1 MVKSLQAG
9 KYTLDE
15 ELGQGGFGLTFK
27 ATHHYLHQVVVIKTL
42 NQSIRKQPNFQEF
55 VQKFQDEARRLA
67 LCVHPN
73 IVRVSDFFT
82 EDGMPY
88 MVMDYIPGPTLG
100 ELVYPDRP
108 LNEAVA
114 IHYIRQMGAAL
125 EVVHQKGL
133 LHRDIK
139 PQNILLREGTQEVVL
154 IDFGIARE
162 YEQNLTQTHTSL
174 VSEGYAPI
182 EQYMRSQRRS
192 AATDVYGLAA
202 TLYTLLTAR
211 IPVASILRDR
221 HQMPSPR
228 DLQPHLSPAV
238 NQAVLRGMALNA
250 EDRPQTIA
258 EWLNLLPQ
266 TSLTAIPT
274 TPQPPALSSTSQAA
288 TIALVPPSPPHQN
301 IPGASATVQPRTST
315 ESRPSIAL
323 PLLVLVAIAALIGGI
338 TATLQLA
345 NRPSDPVSSPS
356 PQPSPSPTPTPEPS
370 PSPSPTPEPAPSP
383 LPTPVPTPAPAPI
396 PTPAPAPVPT
406 PAPAPVPTPA
416 PAPVPT
422 PTPQPAEPTPPP
434 IARGFPP
441 GTSEAQILEAF
452 GEPSQTTS
460 GLWGT
465 DAISYDLGTIK
476 LGYLL
481 DPNSRQIR
489 QTEVSFDPNIDRFI
503 SRVIVNGMLGSNAP
517 LEVIDEFE
525 QVRQGQEQYYE
536 FSHENFR
543 GVIERES
550 DGRIYVGVWDRQ
562 LK

>member
-1 MVKSLQAG
+1 MVKTLQGG

-67 LCVHPN
+67 LCVHPH

-88 MVMDYIPGPTLG
+88 MVMDYIPGPTLA
-100 ELVYPDRP
+100 ELVHPDRP

-114 IHYIRQMGAAL
+114 IHYIRQIGAAL
-125 EVVHQKGL
+125 EGVHQKGL

-162 YEQNLTQTHTSL
+162 YEQNLPQTHTSL

-211 IPVASILRDR
+211 IPIASILRDR

-228 DLQPHLSPAV
+228 DLQPHLSPAI
-238 NQAVLRGMALNA
+238 NQVVLRGMALNA
-250 EDRPQTIA
+250 EDRPQTIPQ
-258 EWLNLLPQ
+258 WLQLLPQ
-266 TSLTAIPT
+266 SSLTALPT
-274 TPQPPALSSTSQAA
+274 TPQSTTPTPSSTSQAA
-288 TIALVPPSPPHQN
+288 TIALVPPSPPHQSS
-301 IPGASATVQPRTST
+301 PAASGTATPQTTT
-315 ESRPSIAL
+315 EPRPSVWL
-323 PLLVLVAIAALIGGI
+323 PIVGFVAIAALIGGV

-345 NRPSDPVSSPS
+345 NRPSDPIASPS
-356 PQPSPSPTPTPEPS
+356 PQPSPSPTPKPT
-370 PSPSPTPEPAPSP
+370 PSPSPTPTPTPSP
-383 LPTPVPTPAPAPI
+383 KPSPVPTPTPAPQPKPSPVPTPTPAPVPPPAPI
-396 PTPAPAPVPT
+396 PTP
-406 PAPAPVPTPA
+406 
-416 PAPVPT
+416 
-422 PTPQPAEPTPPP
+422 TPQPTEPSPPP
-434 IARGFPP
+434 VARGFPP
-441 GTSEAQILEAF
+441 GTSEAEVLEAL
-452 GEPSQTTS
+452 GEPTQTTS

-465 DAISYDLGTIK
+465 EAISYDLGKIQ
-476 LGYLL
+476 LGYLV
-481 DPNSRQIR
+481 DANSRQIR
-489 QTEVSFDPNIDRFI
+489 QTEVSFDPTIDRFI
-503 SRVIVNGMLGSNAP
+503 SRVLVNGLLGSNAP
-517 LEVIDEFE
+517 LEVIDQFE
-525 QVRQGQEQYYE
+525 RVLQGQSQYYD
-536 FSHENFR
+536 FSHENFN
-543 GVIERES
+543 GVIQLES
-550 DGRIYVGVWDRQ
+550 DGRIYVGVWDKQ

>member
-1 MVKSLQAG
+1 MVKTLQEG

-88 MVMDYIPGPTLG
+88 MVMDYIPGPTLA

-202 TLYTLLTAR
+202 TLYTVLTAR

-250 EDRPQTIA
+250 EDRPQTIG

-266 TSLTAIPT
+266 TSQIAIPT
-274 TPQPPALSSTSQAA
+274 TPQTPALSSTSQAA
-288 TIALVPPSPPHQN
+288 TIALVPPPHRQPAVGTAPPQ
-301 IPGASATVQPRTST
+301 TTT
-315 ESRPSIAL
+315 EPQRLLWL
-323 PLLVLVAIAALIGGI
+323 PLLVLVAIAALIGGV

-345 NRPSDPVSSPS
+345 NSPSDPIASPS
-356 PQPSPSPTPTPEPS
+356 PQPLPTPTPTPEPS

-383 LPTPVPTPAPAPI
+383 LPTPTPTPAPVPA
-396 PTPAPAPVPT
+396 PTPAPV
-406 PAPAPVPTPA
+406 PAPAPM
-416 PAPVPT
+416 PVPT
-422 PTPQPAEPTPPP
+422 PTPAPVPIPTPEPTEPAPPP
-434 IARGFPP
+434 VPRGFPP
-441 GTSEAQILEAF
+441 GASESQVLEAL

-481 DPNSRQIR
+481 DPSSRQIR
-489 QTEVSFDPNIDRFI
+489 QTEASFDPNIDRFI
-503 SRVIVNGMLGSNAP
+503 SRVMVNGMLGSNAP
-517 LEVIDEFE
+517 VDVIDEFE
-525 QVRQGQEQYYE
+525 RVRQGQAQYYE

-550 DGRIYVGVWDRQ
+550 DGRIYVGVWDQ
-562 LK
+562 KLK